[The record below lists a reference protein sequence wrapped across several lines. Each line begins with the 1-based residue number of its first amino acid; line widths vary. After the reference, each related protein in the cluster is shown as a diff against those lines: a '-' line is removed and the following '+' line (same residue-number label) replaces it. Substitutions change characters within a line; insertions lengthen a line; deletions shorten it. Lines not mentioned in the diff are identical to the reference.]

1 MFPRLAL
8 CCALVVTL
16 LGARAPVPE
25 PTPSPDVE
33 GERIFA
39 KVREVWRTRA
49 DVPYVRYGAL
59 ERYQH
64 GSHVVDNWFDV
75 YYRTSDGAMKLE
87 QMHDIPAENARLK
100 GFAFSIFGA
109 NLFDTN
115 GDAAPIRVDE
125 PRIEPDASFGLKTRF
140 AVGLTLASPV
150 PAVTGSALPSPQP
163 SDALRE
169 ITRVESNTRA
179 YQIDVVGPETVLGE
193 TAVHLHMTPL
203 HDPTVNRLRDLWVD
217 PVTYRTIQLR
227 VQGLLSG
234 KPYDGVAWTVRYVLL
249 EGRSYVQQI
258 SADAPLK
265 FGLDES
271 IPKFEFDFV
280 DYQFPNT
287 VPKFTFESWTPF
299 RLQN

>member
-1 MFPRLAL
+1 MFARLAP
-8 CCALVVTL
+8 CSALFIAL
-16 LGARAPVPE
+16 LGAHDPAPV

-64 GSHVVDNWFDV
+64 GSHVVDSWYDV

-87 QMHDIPAENARLK
+87 QLHDVPAENARLK

-109 NLFDTN
+109 SIFDTN
-115 GDAAPIRVDE
+115 SDATPIRVDE
-125 PRIEPDASFGLKTRF
+125 PRIEPDSSFGLKTRF
-140 AVGLTLASPV
+140 AATLTLASPA
-150 PAVTGSALPSPQP
+150 PAASAAPSPLA

-169 ITRVESNTRA
+169 ITHVESNTRA
-179 YQIDVVGPETVLGE
+179 YQVDVVGPETVLGAS
-193 TAVHLHMTPL
+193 TVHLHMTPL
-203 HDPTVNRLRDLWVD
+203 HDPTLNRLRDLWVD
-217 PVTYRTIQLR
+217 PATYRTVQLR
-227 VQGLLSG
+227 VQGLLNG
-234 KPYDGVAWTVRYVLL
+234 KPYDGVAWTVRYVVL

-280 DYQFPNT
+280 DYQFPDT

-299 RLQN
+299 RLQD